1 MAQGKKPSHSVFYS
15 RSRGN
20 NQKDVLIQIG
30 AAFAHESGKG
40 FGLTIDV
47 PLVLEPGARLVLLEP
62 KKDIAEQAGEPV
74 AY

>member
-1 MAQGKKPSHSVFYS
+1 MAQGKKPSHAVFYS
-15 RSRGN
+15 RTRGN

-47 PLVLEPGARLVLLEP
+47 PLALEAGARLVLLER
-62 KKDIAEQAGEPV
+62 KDDGQQDAA
-74 AY
+74 